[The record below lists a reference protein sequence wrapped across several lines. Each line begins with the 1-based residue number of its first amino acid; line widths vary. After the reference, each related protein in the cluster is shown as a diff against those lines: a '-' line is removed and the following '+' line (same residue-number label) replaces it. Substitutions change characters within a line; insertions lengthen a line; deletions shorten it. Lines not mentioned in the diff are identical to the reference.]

1 MGLFDKK
8 ETDNKVHI
16 KRVEKIVSSINDDYT
31 YNLTQSID
39 RAFITYCKEICK
51 NPGSAKIQPF
61 ELCAEVIDVITSNK
75 NDFASTAYLATL
87 RRAEEIYFRIF
98 PYGENTPDF
107 ELNAYV
113 FVSLFKPNGLIGK
126 NIFNTT
132 LYSTFKNKDNFVEFM
147 DTIKN
152 DAKCPECL
160 HDIIQ
165 YGLSVRAFFI
175 DDETYTANMKD
186 VGQKLLRA
194 GDRKAVM
201 AQESKR
207 VEHMAG
213 IYDID
218 EADVAKTEQQLTKAN
233 AMLSE
238 TVGILEQADAKT
250 AQLSRVMKDTTE
262 AITEISKRETNLITM
277 KAATAK
283 EDLNAAYNSFLEE
296 QKQEVILQK
305 DVLIGQIFSEA
316 EAKLNE
322 LRTMARAITT
332 SANSELLRINTE
344 ASSAMDKINNLV
356 ANDKDIEK
364 ILSKADENK
373 ELYDKIAKLELL
385 NNQNIEAIT
394 KGIEAQAAA
403 MNLSGDNADQAAG
416 AAAAPNQGATVVADP
431 MQAMKMMN
439 SPQFASA
446 GLPPMEVDPQAIP
459 EVNPLLDTS
468 IPFETRYKMVMDE
481 KQRRIAKGEH
491 FHKMFDDVVTVLME
505 DANPYMIGPSG
516 CGKTFMVKQIAS
528 ILNLDFIDI
537 GYINEEYDILGFQTA
552 TGAYSTPNFYRCY
565 KYGKIAFCDELD
577 NGNSRATVKLNSFL
591 SNGKDASYSF
601 PHGEN
606 VKRHQNFR
614 IIAAGNTAGNGADA
628 NYNTR
633 EKIEESVQQR
643 FTPVYV
649 GYDNYVEEKILG
661 DYKDWYQFCVIFRLA
676 TDAWGNQN
684 DCAAPGI
691 LTTRDTA
698 RIRRY
703 LDNKSLDMDKI
714 LDFEFIQT
722 KDMEYLAFLV
732 NHMGGSV
739 ASYPGAGEIYNM
751 FAAKV
756 NDLRQKG
763 GIR

>member
-1 MGLFDKK
+1 MGLFDSK
-8 ETDNKVHI
+8 ETDNKIYI
-16 KRVEKIVSSINDDYT
+16 KRIEKVIDEINSNYT
-31 YNLTQSID
+31 YGLNQSID
-39 RAFITYCKEICK
+39 RAFINYAKEICK
-51 NPGSAKIQPF
+51 EPELAKVQPI
-61 ELCAEVIDVITSNK
+61 ELCARLIETIVGNKIDI
-75 NDFASTAYLATL
+75 AQTAYLLTM
-87 RRAEEIYFRIF
+87 RRAEEIYTKLF

-107 ELNAYV
+107 GLVAMI
-113 FVSLFKPNGLIGK
+113 FVSLFKPDGLAVKGLF
-126 NIFNTT
+126 NIT
-132 LYSTFKNKDNFVEFM
+132 LYSTFKDKGNYMEFM

-152 DAKCPECL
+152 DAKCSECL
-160 HDIIQ
+160 YDIIQ
-165 YGLSVRAFFI
+165 YGLGVRAFFI
-175 DDETYTANMKD
+175 DDDAYTANMKD
-186 VGQKLLRA
+186 VGQKLLRT
-194 GDRKAVM
+194 GDRGIVIA
-201 AQESKR
+201 EETKR

-218 EADVAKTEQQLTKAN
+218 EADVAKTEQQIVKAN
-233 AMLSE
+233 AMLAE
-238 TVGILEQADAKT
+238 TMGILEQADAKT
-250 AQLSRVMKDTTE
+250 EQLNRVMADTAK
-262 AITEISKRETNLITM
+262 AITDISKRESDLISM
-277 KAATAK
+277 KAKTAK
-283 EDLNAAYNSFLEE
+283 EDINAAYNGFLEE
-296 QKQEVILQK
+296 QRQEVILQK
-305 DVLIGQIFSEA
+305 DVLLGQIFNEA
-316 EAKLNE
+316 ESKLNE
-322 LRTMARAITT
+322 LRAMARAITT

-344 ASSAMDKINNLV
+344 ASNAMDKINNLV
-356 ANDKDIEK
+356 ANDKELEK
-364 ILSKADENK
+364 VLAKADENK
-373 ELYDKIAKLELL
+373 ELYDKIAKLEILST
-385 NNQNIEAIT
+385 QNIDTIARNMEP
-394 KGIEAQAAA
+394 Q
-403 MNLSGDNADQAAG
+403 
-416 AAAAPNQGATVVADP
+416 TVVVQSDSGKTTDNGNAEKID
-431 MQAMKMMN
+431 M
-439 SPQFASA
+439 A
-446 GLPPMEVDPQAIP
+446 GLPPMEVAPAAIP
-459 EVNPLLDTS
+459 DVNPLLDTS
-468 IPFETRYKMVMDE
+468 IPFEQRFKLVMEE

-591 SNGKDASYSF
+591 SNGRDASYSF

-606 VKRHQNFR
+606 VKRHNNFR

-661 DYKDWYQFCVIFRLA
+661 DYKNWYQFCVAFRQA
-676 TDAWGNQN
+676 TDSWGNMN

-703 LDNKSLDMDKI
+703 LDNKSLDMGRI
-714 LDFEFIQT
+714 LDYEFIQT
-722 KDMEYLAFLV
+722 KDMEYLAFLTKFI
-732 NHMGGSV
+732 GERIDSFPE
-739 ASYPGAGEIYNM
+739 AKEIYTM
-751 FAAKV
+751 FDQRIKE
-756 NDLRQKG
+756 LREKG

>member
-8 ETDNKVHI
+8 ESDDRVHI
-16 KRVEKIVSSINDDYT
+16 KRLEKLVNDISDDYN
-31 YNLTQSID
+31 YNIIQAID
-39 RAFITYCKEICK
+39 KPFITYVREICK
-51 NPGSAKIQPF
+51 EPQMSKIQPI
-61 ELCAEVIDVITSNK
+61 ELCAEILETIVKNK
-75 NDFASTAYLATL
+75 TDFDPTTYLTTM
-87 RRAEEIYFRIF
+87 RRAEEVYCRMF
-98 PYGENTPDF
+98 PYGEKTPDF
-107 ELNAYV
+107 EILVMVYV
-113 FVSLFKPNGLIGK
+113 ELFRPEGCIGK
-126 NIFNTT
+126 GLFNTA
-132 LYSTFKNKDNFVEFM
+132 LYATFKDKDNYMEFM
-147 DTIKN
+147 NTIKN
-152 DAKCPECL
+152 DAKVGESFY
-160 HDIIQ
+160 DIIQ
-165 YGLSVRAFFI
+165 YGVAVRAYFI
-175 DDETYTANMKD
+175 DDEAYTANMKS
-186 VGQKLLRA
+186 VAIKLLRA
-194 GDRKAVM
+194 GDRKKVIK
-201 AQESKR
+201 QETKI
-207 VEHMAG
+207 VQHMAG

-218 EADVAKTEQQLTKAN
+218 EADVAKTEQQLVKAN
-233 AMLSE
+233 AILSQ

-250 AQLSRVMKDTTE
+250 AQLNRVMKDTTE
-262 AITEISKRETNLITM
+262 AISEISKRETNLITM
-277 KAATAK
+277 KAASAK
-283 EDLNAAYNSFLEE
+283 EDINAAYNSFLEE
-296 QKQEVILQK
+296 QKQEVIIQK
-305 DVLIGQIFSEA
+305 DVLLSQIFNEA
-316 EAKLNE
+316 ETKLNE
-322 LRTMARAITT
+322 LRAMARAITT

-344 ASSAMDKINNLV
+344 ASTAMDKINNMV

-373 ELYDKIAKLELL
+373 ELYEKIAKLEIL

-394 KGIEAQAAA
+394 KGIEAQASA
-403 MNLSGDNADQAAG
+403 MDLDGTNGQAAG
-416 AAAAPNQGATVVADP
+416 VSAPSNQGATVVSNP
-431 MQAMKMMN
+431 TQTVKLMN
-439 SPQFASA
+439 NPEFASA
-446 GLPPMEVDPQAIP
+446 GLPPMEVAPTAIP
-459 EVNPLLDTS
+459 PVNPLLDTS
-468 IPFETRYKMVMDE
+468 IPFEQRFKLVMEE
-481 KQRRIAKGEH
+481 KQRRIANGEH
-491 FHKMFDDVVTVLME
+491 FHSMFDDVVTVLME

-606 VKRHQNFR
+606 VKRHENFR

-661 DYKDWYQFCVIFRLA
+661 EYKNWYQFCVLFRMA

-703 LDNKSLDMDKI
+703 LDNKSLDMGRI
-714 LDFEFIQT
+714 LDYEFIQT
-722 KDMEYLAFLV
+722 KDMEYLAFLTK
-732 NHMGGSV
+732 HMGERV
-739 ASYPGAGEIYNM
+739 ESYPGAKEIYEM
-751 FAAKV
+751 FANKV
-756 NDLRQKG
+756 AALRQKG

>member
-8 ETDNKVHI
+8 NDSDNKMHI
-16 KRVEKIVSSINDDYT
+16 KRIEKVVSNINDDYT
-31 YNLTQSID
+31 YNLTQTID
-39 RAFITYCKEICK
+39 RAFVNYCKEICRE
-51 NPGSAKIQPF
+51 PAVAKIQPM
-61 ELCAEVIDVITSNK
+61 ELCAEIIEIITSNK
-75 NDFASTAYLATL
+75 KDFAPNAYLAVL
-87 RRAEEIYFRIF
+87 KRAEEVYFKIF

-107 ELNAYV
+107 EFLALVY
-113 FVSLFKPNGLIGK
+113 VSLFNQDGLIGK
-126 NIFNTT
+126 GLFNYT
-132 LYSTFKNKDNFVEFM
+132 LYSTFKNKDNYIEFM
-147 DTIKN
+147 DVIKN
-152 DAKCPECL
+152 DAKTSECL
-160 HDIIQ
+160 YDIIQ

-175 DDETYTANMKD
+175 DDETYAANMKD
-186 VGQKLLRA
+186 VAEKLLRA

-201 AQESKR
+201 TQESKR

-250 AQLSRVMKDTTE
+250 AQLGRIMKDTTD
-262 AITEISKRETNLITM
+262 AITEISKRESNLIAM

-283 EDLNAAYNSFLEE
+283 EEMNAAYNSFLEE
-296 QKQEVILQK
+296 QKQEVIIQK
-305 DVLIGQIFSEA
+305 DVLLGQIFNEA
-316 EAKLNE
+316 ETKLNQ

-344 ASSAMDKINNLV
+344 ASNAMDKISNMV
-356 ANDKDIEK
+356 ANDKDLEK
-364 ILSKADENK
+364 IIAKADENK
-373 ELYDKIAKLELL
+373 ELYDKIAKLEIL
-385 NNQNIEAIT
+385 NSQNIEAIT
-394 KGIEAQAAA
+394 KSVEAQTAALNDA
-403 MNLSGDNADQAAG
+403 GSQAASAST
-416 AAAAPNQGATVVADP
+416 AASGATVVTDP
-431 MQAMKMMN
+431 MEAVKFMGT
-439 SPQFASA
+439 PQFASA

-468 IPFETRYKMVMDE
+468 IPFDQRYKLVMEE

-491 FHKMFDDVVTVLME
+491 FHKMFDDVITVLME

-516 CGKTFMVKQIAS
+516 CGKTFMVQQIAS

-591 SNGKDASYSF
+591 SNGKGASYSF
-601 PHGEN
+601 PHGEK
-606 VKRHQNFR
+606 VSRHENFR
-614 IIAAGNTAGNGADA
+614 IIAAGNTAGNGADS

-661 DYKDWYQFCVIFRLA
+661 EYKDWYQFCVIFRMA

-684 DCAAPGI
+684 DCSAPGI

-703 LDNKSLDMDKI
+703 LDNKSLDMGRI

-732 NHMGGSV
+732 NYMGGCV
-739 ASYPGAGEIYNM
+739 ASYPGAAEIYKM
-751 FAAKV
+751 FAARV

-763 GIR
+763 GVR

>member
-75 NDFASTAYLATL
+75 NDFASTAYLAAL

-186 VGQKLLRA
+186 VGQKILRA

-218 EADVAKTEQQLTKAN
+218 EADVAKTDQQLTKAN

-262 AITEISKRETNLITM
+262 AITEISKRETNLISM

-283 EDLNAAYNSFLEE
+283 EDMNAAYNSFLEE
-296 QKQEVILQK
+296 QKQEVIIQK
-305 DVLIGQIFSEA
+305 DVLLGQIFSEA
-316 EAKLNE
+316 ESKLNE

-332 SANSELLRINTE
+332 AANSELLRINTE
-344 ASSAMDKINNLV
+344 ASSAMDKINNMV

-373 ELYDKIAKLELL
+373 ELYEKLAKLELL

-394 KGIEAQAAA
+394 KSVEAQTAA
-403 MNLSGDNADQAAG
+403 MNLGGDSGTTT
-416 AAAAPNQGATVVADP
+416 APNQGAIVVSDP
-431 MQAMKMMN
+431 VQAVQMMN
-439 SPQFASA
+439 NSQFASA
-446 GLPPMEVDPQAIP
+446 GLPPMEVAPTAIP
-459 EVNPLLDTS
+459 EVNPLLDTN

>member
-1 MGLFDKK
+1 MGLFDKN
-8 ETDNKVHI
+8 ESDNKLHI
-16 KRVEKIVSSINDDYT
+16 KRVEKIINSINDDYT

-39 RAFITYCKEICK
+39 RAFITYCKDICK
-51 NPGSAKIQPF
+51 NPDTAKIQPF
-61 ELCAEVIDVITSNK
+61 ELCAEIIDTITSNK
-75 NDFASTAYLATL
+75 IDFASTSYLAVL

-98 PYGENTPDF
+98 PYGINTPDF
-107 ELNAYV
+107 QLNALV
-113 FVSLFKPNGLIGK
+113 FVSLFKPEGLIGK
-126 NIFNTT
+126 GLFNTT
-132 LYSTFKNKDNFVEFM
+132 LYSTFKSKDNYIEFM

-152 DAKCPECL
+152 DAKCSECL

-186 VGQKLLRA
+186 VGQKILRA

-201 AQESKR
+201 AKESKR

-250 AQLSRVMKDTTE
+250 AQLSRVMKDTSD
-262 AITEISKRETNLITM
+262 AITEISKRETNLISM

-283 EDLNAAYNSFLEE
+283 EDMNAAYNSFLEE
-296 QKQEVILQK
+296 QKQEVIIQK
-305 DVLIGQIFSEA
+305 DVLLGQIFSEA

-332 SANSELLRINTE
+332 TANSELLRINTE
-344 ASSAMDKINNLV
+344 ASNAMDKINNMV

-373 ELYDKIAKLELL
+373 ELYDKLAKIELL
-385 NNQNIEAIT
+385 NNQNIEAIA
-394 KGIEAQAAA
+394 KSVEAQTAA
-403 MNLSGDNADQAAG
+403 MNAKDNAPAT
-416 AAAAPNQGATVVADP
+416 AAPGVTVVADP
-431 MQAMKMMN
+431 MEAVKLMN
-439 SPQFASA
+439 SPQFATA
-446 GLPPMEVDPQAIP
+446 GLPPMEVEPQAIP
-459 EVNPLLDTS
+459 PVNPLLDTS

-491 FHKMFDDVVTVLME
+491 FHSMFDDVVTVLME

-606 VKRHQNFR
+606 VKRHENFR

-661 DYKDWYQFCVIFRLA
+661 EYKDWYQFCVIFRLA

-684 DCAAPGI
+684 DCSAPGI

-703 LDNKSLDMDKI
+703 LDNKSLDMGKI
-714 LDFEFIQT
+714 LDYEFIQT

-732 NHMGGSV
+732 HHMGGSV

-751 FAAKV
+751 FAKKV
-756 NDLRQKG
+756 NELRQKG
-763 GIR
+763 GVR

>member
-1 MGLFDKK
+1 
-8 ETDNKVHI
+8 
-16 KRVEKIVSSINDDYT
+16 
-31 YNLTQSID
+31 
-39 RAFITYCKEICK
+39 
-51 NPGSAKIQPF
+51 
-61 ELCAEVIDVITSNK
+61 
-75 NDFASTAYLATL
+75 
-87 RRAEEIYFRIF
+87 
-98 PYGENTPDF
+98 
-107 ELNAYV
+107 
-113 FVSLFKPNGLIGK
+113 
-126 NIFNTT
+126 
-132 LYSTFKNKDNFVEFM
+132 
-147 DTIKN
+147 
-152 DAKCPECL
+152 
-160 HDIIQ
+160 
-165 YGLSVRAFFI
+165 
-175 DDETYTANMKD
+175 
-186 VGQKLLRA
+186 
-194 GDRKAVM
+194 
-201 AQESKR
+201 
-207 VEHMAG
+207 
-213 IYDID
+213 
-218 EADVAKTEQQLTKAN
+218 
-233 AMLSE
+233 
-238 TVGILEQADAKT
+238 
-250 AQLSRVMKDTTE
+250 
-262 AITEISKRETNLITM
+262 
-277 KAATAK
+277 
-283 EDLNAAYNSFLEE
+283 
-296 QKQEVILQK
+296 
-305 DVLIGQIFSEA
+305 
-316 EAKLNE
+316 
-322 LRTMARAITT
+322 
-332 SANSELLRINTE
+332 
-344 ASSAMDKINNLV
+344 KINNMV

-373 ELYDKIAKLELL
+373 ELYDKLAKLELL
-385 NNQNIEAIT
+385 NTQNIEAIA
-394 KGIEAQAAA
+394 KGMEAQAAA
-403 MNLSGDNADQAAG
+403 MNLDGTAKGADG
-416 AAAAPNQGATVVADP
+416 AASAPSQGAVVVSDT
-431 MQAMKMMN
+431 MQAVQMMGD
-439 SPQFASA
+439 PQFSSA

-459 EVNPLLDTS
+459 EVNPLLDTN

-703 LDNKSLDMDKI
+703 LDNKSLDMGKI
-714 LDFEFIQT
+714 LDYEFIQT

-732 NHMGGSV
+732 QHMGGSV
-739 ASYPGAGEIYNM
+739 ASYPGAGEIYKM